1 MMSLRPGL
9 VAVLASLGLAAC
21 STWNPFAA
29 GDGKLPALKSLSNPI
44 RTTEIWRASV
54 GEAGP
59 FVLQPALSG
68 DAVFAAGRDGKVVKL
83 QGGKTVWKTD
93 VGVTVSGG
101 VGSDGQLVLV
111 ASPKGDVIALDGAN
125 GQVRWKA
132 KVNAEVLAAPAV
144 SDGIV
149 VVRSA
154 DSRLFGL
161 EPGSGKQRWAYQRAT
176 PPLALRSAAG
186 VLLDDKLIL
195 AGFPGGKLAALNPA
209 NGALMWE
216 GTVAIPRGATELER
230 VADITSLPVMSSRA
244 TCAVAYQGRVAC
256 FDMSNGSTLWTRDL
270 SSARGLD
277 LDERHV
283 FVTDEKGAVHA
294 LDIANGASAW
304 KQDQFVGR
312 SPGRPRV
319 VGAYVIVG
327 DGFGDVHVLR
337 RDDGTVVGRARVV
350 SSAIAADLQRAGSDV
365 VVQTQNGTIYALGVQ

>member
-1 MMSLRPGL
+1 MMRLRPGL
-9 VAVLASLGLAAC
+9 VAVVASLSLVAC
-21 STWNPFAA
+21 SSWNPFAG
-29 GDGKLPALKSLSNPI
+29 GDGKLAALKPVSNPV
-44 RTTEIWRASV
+44 RTAEIWRASV
-54 GEAGP
+54 GDSGA
-59 FVLQPALSG
+59 FVLQPALAG

-111 ASPKGDVIALDGAN
+111 ASPKGDVIALDGVT
-125 GQVRWKA
+125 GQVRWKV

-161 EPGSGKQRWAYQRAT
+161 EPGNGKQRWVYQRAT
-176 PPLALRSAAG
+176 PPLALRSSAG
-186 VLLDDKLIL
+186 VVLDDKLIL
-195 AGFPGGKLAALNPA
+195 AGFPGGKLAALNPV
-209 NGALMWE
+209 NGSLMWE

-230 VADITSLPVMSSRA
+230 VADITSLPVMSARA

-270 SSARGLD
+270 SSSRGLD
-277 LDERHV
+277 VDERHV

-294 LDIANGASAW
+294 LDLSNGASAW
-304 KQDQFVGR
+304 KQDQLAGR

-319 VGAYVIVG
+319 IGGYVIVG
-327 DGFGDVHVLR
+327 DGFGDIHVLR
-337 RDDGTVVGRARVV
+337 RDDGTLVGRSRVV
-350 SSAIAADLQRAGSDV
+350 SSAITADPQRAGSDV

>member
-1 MMSLRPGL
+1 MNRLRPGF
-9 VAVLASLGLAAC
+9 VAVLASLSLAAC
-21 STWNPFAA
+21 STWNPFVS
-29 GDGKLPALKSLSNPI
+29 GDGKLPALKPLSNPV
-44 RTTEIWRASV
+44 RTAEVWRASV
-54 GEAGP
+54 GDSGS

-68 DAVFAAGRDGKVVKL
+68 DVVFAAGRDGKVVKL

-111 ASPKGDVIALDGAN
+111 ASPKGDVIALDGAT

-144 SDGIV
+144 SDSIV

-161 EPGSGKQRWAYQRAT
+161 EPSTGKQRWVYQRAT
-176 PPLALRSAAG
+176 PALALRSSAG
-186 VLLDDKLIL
+186 VVLDDKLIL
-195 AGFPGGKLAALNPA
+195 AGFPGGKLAAVNVA
-209 NGALMWE
+209 NGSLMWE

-230 VADITSLPVMSSRA
+230 VADITSLPVMSARA

-270 SSARGLD
+270 SSSRGLD
-277 LDERHV
+277 LDDRHV

-294 LDIANGASAW
+294 LDVTNGASAW
-304 KQDQFVGR
+304 KQDQLVGR

-337 RDDGTVVGRARVV
+337 REDGALVGRARVV
-350 SSAIAADLQRAGSDV
+350 SSAIAADLQRAGGEV

>member
-1 MMSLRPGL
+1 MRLRPGL
-9 VAVLASLGLAAC
+9 AAVVASLSLVAC
-21 STWNPFAA
+21 SSWNPFAT
-29 GDGKLPALKSLSNPI
+29 GYGKLAALKAVSNPV
-44 RTTEIWRASV
+44 RTAEIWRASV
-54 GEAGP
+54 GDSGA
-59 FVLQPALSG
+59 FVLQPALAG

-83 QGGKTVWKTD
+83 QSGKTVWKTD

-111 ASPKGDVIALDGAN
+111 ASPKGDVIALDGAS
-125 GQVRWKA
+125 GQVRWKV

-161 EPGSGKQRWAYQRAT
+161 EPGNGKQRWVYQRAT
-176 PPLALRSAAG
+176 PPLALRSSAG
-186 VLLDDKLIL
+186 VVLDDKLIL

-230 VADITSLPVMSSRA
+230 VADITSLPVMSARA

-270 SSARGLD
+270 SSSRGLD
-277 LDERHV
+277 VDERHV

-294 LDIANGASAW
+294 LDLSNGASAW
-304 KQDQFVGR
+304 KQDQLAGR

-319 VGAYVIVG
+319 IGGYVIVG
-327 DGFGDVHVLR
+327 DGLGDIHVLR
-337 RDDGTVVGRARVV
+337 RDDGTLVGRSRVV
-350 SSAIAADLQRAGSDV
+350 SSAIAADPQRAGSDV